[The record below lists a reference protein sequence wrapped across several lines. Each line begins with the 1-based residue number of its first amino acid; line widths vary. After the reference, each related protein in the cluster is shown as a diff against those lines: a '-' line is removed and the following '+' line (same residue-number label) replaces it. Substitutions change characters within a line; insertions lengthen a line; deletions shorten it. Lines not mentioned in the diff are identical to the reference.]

1 MNAQDSSANILSISP
16 SRSRQPSSTME
27 NFVLNLFSDQL
38 SKAILNFNDAKMKIN
53 ANFMAGKVSSL
64 SLLAVY
70 MRCVSALVSP
80 SDQSSASQP
89 SARAP

>member
-1 MNAQDSSANILSISP
+1 MNAQDSSATIILSISP

-70 MRCVSALVSP
+70 MAMRVCP
-80 SDQSSASQP
+80 CFP
-89 SARAP
+89 I